1 MSQSMNMMTDMAV
14 STIGQSNIDNEKS
27 KIRNLSQSKDSAQ
40 KEKELRSAA
49 EGFEA
54 IFIQK
59 MWQQMRSSLPKNP
72 LHHSK
77 EEEYWQS
84 MYDQELGKSMAS
96 AGGIGLADLMVD
108 QLTKERSKTPQG
120 KNLSRIRMAVNP
132 APLVANTETVQSSQ
146 NTVTSQKQAVQPV
159 VSKPVNT
166 ANLYEQYDVIEQN
179 EALKNKYQANNTQQN
194 TQVANTQETEQA
206 PRIVKTTYVTNLPP
220 SKREHAILDKNGNP
234 IRRQAQATEP
244 RTIQARVPNTAEYID
259 RSQSIGRNV
268 RVNSVSAENNAPVNA
283 MQNQVVQNQAMQDQG
298 INQVMNT
305 YNPVPSSYTA
315 NQIQNP
321 VQNQAQTVLNT
332 QVPVQN
338 VQAPMQAPQ
347 QANQDVLA
355 GINTR
360 YVSTADRIAIE
371 RLNTILGGGTKRNA
385 MYTPVE
391 ETFVA
396 EHNANIEAIRRESA
410 LATLSQKPRVPS
422 LEEALKVGTLVA
434 SLNDEE
440 VQKIREKQNNKQH
453 TPVIGGGPIH
463 TSTPIHNNVSALAP
477 QTEFSKPI
485 EGHVTS
491 SFGWRL
497 DPISNKRAWHTG
509 IDIKANYGSSVAAAK
524 PGTVKFAGTDPEL
537 GNVVIVDHGNGL
549 ESVYGHNSKIL
560 VKKGDVIQVGT
571 QIAKVGSSG
580 RTNGAHLHFEIRQNG
595 LSINPEPYLMKEKIS

>member
-1 MSQSMNMMTDMAV
+1 MNMMTDMAV
-14 STIGQSNIDNEKS
+14 SNIGQNNIDNEKT

-96 AGGIGLADLMVD
+96 AGGIGLADLMVE
-108 QLTKERSKTPQG
+108 QLTRERYKTPQA

-132 APLVANTETVQSSQ
+132 APLVENAQATNMQGTNAQGVNANQKAVTPAQQQ
-146 NTVTSQKQAVQPV
+146 NGLQPIQT
-159 VSKPVNT
+159 KPVNT
-166 ANLYEQYDVIEQN
+166 ANLYEQYDVVAQN
-179 EALKNKYQANNTQQN
+179 EALKNQYQANTNNQQN
-194 TQVANTQETEQA
+194 IQQVNAQNTNQE
-206 PRIVKTTYVTNLPP
+206 PKIVKTTYVTNLPP
-220 SKREHAILDKNGNP
+220 SKREHAILDKNGKP
-234 IRRQAQATEP
+234 IRKPQAVET
-244 RTIQARVPNTAEYID
+244 RVIQARVPNTAEYID
-259 RSQSIGRNV
+259 RSQSIGRDM
-268 RVNSVSAENNAPVNA
+268 RVTRNSMENTAIN
-283 MQNQVVQNQAMQDQG
+283 QNQAVQNQAMQ
-298 INQVMNT
+298 NQVMQNQGMEQVVNS
-305 YNPVPSSYTA
+305 YNPVPSSYA
-315 NQIQNP
+315 QAPYQNAYQQVP
-321 VQNQAQTVLNT
+321 TQAQE
-332 QVPVQN
+332 QN
-338 VQAPMQAPQ
+338 MQISQP
-347 QANQDVLA
+347 ANQDILA

-360 YVSTADRIAIE
+360 YVSKADRIAIE
-371 RLNTILGGGTKRNA
+371 RVNTILSGGKKS
-385 MYTPVE
+385 MYSPIE
-391 ETFVA
+391 ENFVA
-396 EHNANIEAIRRESA
+396 EHNAQIETMQKDSSLVA
-410 LATLSQKPRVPS
+410 LSQKPRVPS

-434 SLNDEE
+434 SLNPDEIR
-440 VQKIREKQNNKQH
+440 KIHEKQNNRKEPQI
-453 TPVIGGGPIH
+453 IGGGPIH
-463 TSTPIHNNVSALAP
+463 TSAPIHNNVSALAP

-485 EGHVTS
+485 EGHITS

-524 PGTVKFAGTDPEL
+524 PGTVKFAGVDPEL
-537 GNVVIVDHGNGL
+537 GNVVIVDHGNGI
-549 ESVYGHNSKIL
+549 ESVYGHNSEIL
-560 VKKGDVIQVGT
+560 VKKGDIIQTGM

>member
-27 KIRNLSQSKDSAQ
+27 KIKNLSQSKDSAQ

-132 APLVANTETVQSSQ
+132 APLVANAETVQPSQ

-166 ANLYEQYDVIEQN
+166 ANLYEQYEVIEQN

-194 TQVANTQETEQA
+194 KQVANTQETEQA

-305 YNPVPSSYTA
+305 YNSVPSSYTA

-338 VQAPMQAPQ
+338 AQAPMQAPQ